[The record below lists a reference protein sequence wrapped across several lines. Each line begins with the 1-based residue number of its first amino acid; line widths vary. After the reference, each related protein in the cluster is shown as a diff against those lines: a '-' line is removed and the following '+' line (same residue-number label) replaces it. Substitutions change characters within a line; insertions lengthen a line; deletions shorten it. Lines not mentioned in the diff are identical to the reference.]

1 MKRGVGRVPKKT
13 QGVIFSLNRKTCE
26 GISAEGPMKR
36 GVGRVPKK
44 TQGVIFS
51 LNREMREGISA
62 EGPMKMA
69 ATAQKPKPVFMT

>member
-1 MKRGVGRVPKKT
+1 
-13 QGVIFSLNRKTCE
+13 
-26 GISAEGPMKR
+26 MKR

-62 EGPMKMA
+62 EGHLKMA

>member
-13 QGVIFSLNRKTCE
+13 QGVIFSLSRKMC
-26 GISAEGPMKR
+26 
-36 GVGRVPKK
+36 
-44 TQGVIFS
+44 
-51 LNREMREGISA
+51 EGISA